1 MRYYSYLNTAVKIL
15 NEYSG
20 AQPFSIFIK
29 SFFAADKK
37 YGSKD
42 RKQISHLCYCYFRL
56 GHACR
61 SLPVEER
68 VIAGLFMCSSESHS
82 LLEQI
87 KPEWNESIAL
97 PVSQKLATINASEQD
112 IFPWIDA
119 LSEGINAQV
128 FIQSFF
134 VQPDLFLRLRPGK
147 KQIVEEKLKNAA
159 IPYSFIEDNTIA
171 LPNASKLETII
182 ALNKEAVVQD
192 YSSQQV
198 AAFFS
203 FIKKNIESSI
213 RIWDCCAASGGKSIV
228 AKDIFNT
235 IDLTVSDIRP
245 SILHNLKKRFDEAGI
260 TSYKSFTAD
269 LSVSKEYVASS
280 SFDLVI
286 CDAPCS
292 GSGTWARTPEELYF
306 FEAKQINTFRTLQ
319 KKIVANVVSAVKPGG
334 FFLYITCS
342 VFQHENEEVAGY
354 CTSFGLQ
361 LVKKELII
369 GYDKKAD
376 TMFAALFKKPL

>member
-15 NEYSG
+15 HEYSG
-20 AQPFSIFIK
+20 TQPLSVFIK

-61 SLPVEER
+61 HLSVEER

-87 KPEWNESIAL
+87 KPEWNGSVAL
-97 PVSQKLATINASEQD
+97 PITQKLAMVNASVQD
-112 IFPWIDA
+112 IFPWIDV
-119 LSEGINAQV
+119 LSQGINTEA

-134 VQPDLFLRLRPGK
+134 IQPDLFLRIRPGK
-147 KQIVEEKLKNAA
+147 KQIVAEKLLNAG
-159 IPYSFIEDNTIA
+159 IPYSFIEENSIA
-171 LPNASKLETII
+171 LPNASKLETVLL
-182 ALNKEAVVQD
+182 LNKEAVVQD

-198 AAFFS
+198 ASFFS
-203 FIKKNIESSI
+203 FIKKNTESNI
-213 RIWDCCAASGGKSIV
+213 KIWDCCAASGGKSIL

-245 SILHNLKKRFDEAGI
+245 SILHNLKARFAEAGI

-269 LSVSKEYVASS
+269 LSIAKEYVPDS

-286 CDAPCS
+286 CDVPCS

-306 FEAKQINTFRTLQ
+306 FEEKQIDTFSTLQ
-319 KKIVANVVSAVKPGG
+319 KKIVANVIAAVKPGG

-342 VFQHENEEVAGY
+342 VFQQENDEVAGY
-354 CTSFGLQ
+354 CISLGLQ
-361 LVKKELII
+361 LVKKELIM